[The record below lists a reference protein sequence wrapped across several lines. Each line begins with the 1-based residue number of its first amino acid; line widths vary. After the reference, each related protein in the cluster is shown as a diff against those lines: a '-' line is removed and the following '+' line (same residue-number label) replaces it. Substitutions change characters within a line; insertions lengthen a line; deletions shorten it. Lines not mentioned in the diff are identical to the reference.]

1 MEKVTISILDKK
13 AFKKLEAL
21 AKQKLIEINKGQT
34 SSTVDWEKYVGSV
47 KKLPLSE
54 IEKDIKEFR
63 NWE

>member
-1 MEKVTISILDKK
+1 
-13 AFKKLEAL
+13 
-21 AKQKLIEINKGQT
+21 LIEINKGQT